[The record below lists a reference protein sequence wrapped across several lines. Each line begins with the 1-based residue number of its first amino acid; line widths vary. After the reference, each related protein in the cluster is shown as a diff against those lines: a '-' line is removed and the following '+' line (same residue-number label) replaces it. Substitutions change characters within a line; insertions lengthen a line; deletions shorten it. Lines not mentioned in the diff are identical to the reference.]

1 MNTASVSFLSYDGS
15 PAMLPQTSPRHSS
28 GLQHYEDVLALT
40 GQQYRL
46 AADGVTVGVV
56 LGMLDTR
63 TGRMPIGLVDAR
75 RAYWDD
81 TLYYD
86 ANRRCFDIVD
96 PDRWVAFVS
105 TYAGGGWLLSL
116 VGGLGGFA
124 LMTVAAAGSVVL
136 DMVRF
141 ALFPAMLF
149 GLVGLLVYGFVG
161 YALVL
166 TALQALPYLLGG
178 VAAWLGL
185 CGLIALERRAR
196 CRRAGRTIETLL
208 ERQLMPVF
216 G

>member
-1 MNTASVSFLSYDGS
+1 
-15 PAMLPQTSPRHSS
+15 MLPQTSHRHSS
-28 GLQHYEDVLALT
+28 GLQHYDDVLALT

-63 TGRMPIGLVDAR
+63 TGRMPVGLVDAR
-75 RAYWDD
+75 RAYWAD
-81 TLYYD
+81 TLFYD
-86 ANRRCFDIVD
+86 ANRRCLDVAD
-96 PDRWVAFVS
+96 PDRWVAFVG
-105 TYAGGGWLLSL
+105 TYAGGGWLLGL

-136 DMVRF
+136 ALFRF
-141 ALFPAMLF
+141 AVFPAMLL
-149 GLVGLLVYGFVG
+149 GLVGLLVYGFVS
-161 YALVL
+161 YALVI
-166 TALQALPYLLGG
+166 TALKFLPYLLGG

-208 ERQLMPVF
+208 EHQLMPIF

>member
-1 MNTASVSFLSYDGS
+1 
-15 PAMLPQTSPRHSS
+15 MLPQTSHRHSS
-28 GLQHYEDVLALT
+28 GLQHYDDVLALT

-46 AADGVTVGVV
+46 AADSVTVGVV

-75 RAYWDD
+75 RAYWDE

-86 ANRRCFDIVD
+86 ANRRCLDVVD
-96 PDRWVAFVS
+96 PDRWTAFVG
-105 TYAGGGWLLSL
+105 TYAGGGWLLGL

-161 YALVL
+161 YALIL
-166 TALQALPYLLGG
+166 TVMQALPYLLGG
-178 VAAWLGL
+178 IAVWLGL

>member
-1 MNTASVSFLSYDGS
+1 MNTASVSIPSIIGS
-15 PAMLPQTSPRHSS
+15 PAMLPQASHRHSS
-28 GLQHYEDVLALT
+28 GLQHYDDVLALT

-75 RAYWDD
+75 RAYWAD

-86 ANRRCFDIVD
+86 ANRRCFDVVD
-96 PDRWVAFVS
+96 PDRWVAFVG
-105 TYAGGGWLLSL
+105 TYAGGGWLLGL

-141 ALFPAMLF
+141 ALFPALLF

-178 VAAWLGL
+178 SAAWLGL

-196 CRRAGRTIETLL
+196 CRRAGRAIESLL
-208 ERQLMPVF
+208 ERQLMPAF

>member
-1 MNTASVSFLSYDGS
+1 MTTASVSFLSNVGS
-15 PAMLPQTSPRHSS
+15 PAMLPQASHRHSS
-28 GLQHYEDVLALT
+28 GLQHYDDVLALT

-86 ANRRCFDIVD
+86 ANRRCLDVAD
-96 PDRWVAFVS
+96 PDRWVAFVG
-105 TYAGGGWLLSL
+105 TYAGGGWLLGL

-124 LMTVAAAGSVVL
+124 LMTVAAAGSVVV

-196 CRRAGRTIETLL
+196 CRRAGRAIETLL